1 MRSRTALRYSRCSTG
16 PRFLSV
22 RYVPRSGAKKLGC
35 RVVDEIGYPVFEKAS
50 SRKLFGRPEWAALW
64 DLTSQQNGREATLLP
79 PLRPAKVRDPEPS
92 SHLPDVP
99 EPSSGNAP
107 SAHSGEWGGRT
118 DWPGICRPIAPFR
131 RCRGGAPAPWA
142 PRGGAPGR
150 SGRAGSPR
158 VVSQPA
164 SPEAGGRGGPGFLCC
179 APPACLR
186 LNIRQTADR
195 FREPVSNPP
204 PAQAE
209 PPPGTPASRTR

>member
-150 SGRAGSPR
+150 SGRAGSPGAR
-158 VVSQPA
+158 A
-164 SPEAGGRGGPGFLCC
+164 EGLPEAGVERPR
-179 APPACLR
+179 AR
-186 LNIRQTADR
+186 ADR
-195 FREPVSNPP
+195 QGRAARGVRAGGAARPRVPDHAEEPGVIGPCLP
-204 PAQAE
+204 FGWIARTE
-209 PPPGTPASRTR
+209 P